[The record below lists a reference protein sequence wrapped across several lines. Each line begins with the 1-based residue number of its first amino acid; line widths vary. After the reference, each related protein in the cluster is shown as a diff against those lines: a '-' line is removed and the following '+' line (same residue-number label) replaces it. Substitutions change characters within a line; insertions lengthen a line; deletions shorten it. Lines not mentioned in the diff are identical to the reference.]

1 MKTIAL
7 IAAVAKN
14 QVIGKNGTLPWHCP
28 EDLRHFRRLT
38 SGHTIIMGRKTF
50 TSIGKPLP
58 KRENIVVSSQMPPQ
72 SGLLIAHSLEEAL
85 DRAQSDPLFVIG
97 GAMLFQQALPLADYL
112 YLTQIEQDFAGDTHF
127 PELDMNDWLVENNH
141 QVWDGVSGFRL
152 RFLTLSRRRYV
163 GIQNDGMAH
172 DRHAPFTH

>member
-38 SGHTIIMGRKTF
+38 LGHTVIMGRKTF

-58 KRENIVVSSQMPPQ
+58 KRENIVISSRMQPQ
-72 SGLLIAHSLEEAL
+72 NGLIIARSLEEAL

-112 YLTQIEQDFAGDTHF
+112 YLTQIDQDFAGDTHF
-127 PELDMNDWLVENNH
+127 PALNMNDWRIENDH
-141 QVWDGVSGFRL
+141 QAWDEASGFRL
-152 RFLTLSRRRYV
+152 RFLTLSRRRHV

-172 DRHAPFTH
+172 DRHAPSAY